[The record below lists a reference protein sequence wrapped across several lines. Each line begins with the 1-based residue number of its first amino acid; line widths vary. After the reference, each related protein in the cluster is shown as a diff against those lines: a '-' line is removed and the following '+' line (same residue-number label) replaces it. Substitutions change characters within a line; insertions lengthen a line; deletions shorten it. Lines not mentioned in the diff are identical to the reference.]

1 MIQQLLASLQ
11 LLTIN
16 VNWTGIFDDIGRLF
30 MGGNYTDPNGTTIP
44 VQGIFGGGLDTMAL
58 MGIFLFMIL
67 FILTAMWGLG
77 ILIGS
82 VAIIPSA
89 FAVMGYIPE
98 LRVILAIVLG
108 LLFGL
113 GINRFV
119 RR

>member
-1 MIQQLLASLQ
+1 M
-11 LLTIN
+11 IN
-16 VNWTGIFDDIGRLF
+16 VNWTGIFDGIGRLF
-30 MGGNYTDPNGTTIP
+30 TGGNWTDPNGIVHPIT
-44 VQGIFGGGLDTMAL
+44 GIFGGFDSMAL
-58 MGIFLFMIL
+58 MGLFLFMIL

-89 FAVMGYIPE
+89 FAVIGYLPE
-98 LRVILAIVLG
+98 LKIILAIILG

-119 RR
+119 KR